1 MVAETLDQNEDIKE
15 PPLTSMLFRDAL
27 IVLAALS
34 IWAAAYSWFQFSDL
48 LIAKVLMAAD
58 ALIVGF
64 IVASLFHEWG
74 HYAGARGSGSNTT
87 RFAGKALSIFRFNFD
102 FEQNTKTQFLWM
114 SYGGQIGHWGILTVL
129 FFSLPHNNL
138 AEIVLLSSIF
148 GFCVFA
154 LLVEYKIIWQV
165 LRGMDPLES
174 LKKLTS
180 KKLRTAQMI
189 GGTAGIASIILLS

>member
-1 MVAETLDQNEDIKE
+1 MAETLDQHEDIKE

-27 IVLAALS
+27 ILLAALS

-74 HYAGARGSGSNTT
+74 HYAGARGSGGNTT
-87 RFAGKALSIFRFNFD
+87 RFTGKPLSIFRFNFD

-114 SYGGQIGHWGILTVL
+114 SYGGQIGHWGILAFL
-129 FFSLPHNNL
+129 FFSLPLSNL
-138 AEIVLLSSIF
+138 AEVTLLASVF

-154 LLVEYKIIWQV
+154 LVVEYKIIWEV

-174 LKKLTS
+174 LKKLNS
-180 KKLRTAQMI
+180 KKIRNSQII
-189 GGTAGIASIILLS
+189 GIAAGIASLILLR

>member
-1 MVAETLDQNEDIKE
+1 MAETLDQHEDIKE

-27 IVLAALS
+27 ILLAALS

-87 RFAGKALSIFRFNFD
+87 RFAGKALSIFRFNFPIQT
-102 FEQNTKTQFLWM
+102 F
-114 SYGGQIGHWGILTVL
+114 
-129 FFSLPHNNL
+129 
-138 AEIVLLSSIF
+138 
-148 GFCVFA
+148 
-154 LLVEYKIIWQV
+154 
-165 LRGMDPLES
+165 R
-174 LKKLTS
+174 
-180 KKLRTAQMI
+180 R
-189 GGTAGIASIILLS
+189 

>member
-1 MVAETLDQNEDIKE
+1 
-15 PPLTSMLFRDAL
+15 
-27 IVLAALS
+27 
-34 IWAAAYSWFQFSDL
+34 
-48 LIAKVLMAAD
+48 
-58 ALIVGF
+58 
-64 IVASLFHEWG
+64 
-74 HYAGARGSGSNTT
+74 
-87 RFAGKALSIFRFNFD
+87 
-102 FEQNTKTQFLWM
+102 M
-114 SYGGQIGHWGILTVL
+114 SYGGQIGHWGILAVL
-129 FFSLPHNNL
+129 FFSLPLNNL

-174 LKKLTS
+174 LKRLTS